1 MSLPQFTEMPEPQYI
16 MSAEG
21 YRIATYTWGD
31 DADET
36 VVIVHGFASSTRDN
50 WVSTGWVRDLLRAG
64 YRVLGIDQRGHGASD
79 KPHDARAYGVRAL
92 VADIEAVLDTYLV
105 DRAHYVGYSLG
116 ARIGWDLVQQRE
128 GRIERVVLG
137 GVPDGIP
144 LARLDLEQVRGYVRS
159 GVFPE
164 HTVTQNYIRL
174 VERVPGNDVA
184 ALLALAEA
192 MRASAKAD
200 GVLGDR
206 VEGDVEAAVRRDSPC
221 SSRRDR
227 STPSSR
233 AHARSQPPAR
243 RADSSRSPTGTTS
256 MRPDRAC
263 SAPPRW
269 SSSPRSDG
277 IRPGAHANARRARS
291 HADGIRPARH
301 ANVRRTQSRRERCG
315 RRMTPKTPLMIA
327 MMSAATT
334 PSQKLSTVRPQPHH
348 CVDHAVSHSR
358 NPLISSETSPRVRM

>member
-1 MSLPQFTEMPEPQYI
+1 MNLPQFTEMPEPQYI

-36 VVIVHGFASSTRDN
+36 VVVVHGFASSTRDN

-79 KPHDARAYGVRAL
+79 KPHDARAYGVQAL
-92 VADIEAVLDTYLV
+92 VADIEAVLDTYLI

-116 ARIGWDLVQQRE
+116 ARVGWDLVQQRE

-144 LARLDLEQVRGYVRS
+144 LARLDLDQVRGYVRD

-206 VEGDVEAAVRRDSPC
+206 VEGDIEAGRAPRQPVLFATGSLDAIIEG
-221 SSRRDR
+221 
-227 STPSSR
+227 SR
-233 AHARSQPPAR
+233 ALAAACPQGRFVEI
-243 RADSSRSPTGTTS
+243 
-256 MRPDRAC
+256 PDRHHFN
-263 SAPPRW
+263 APGSRVF
-269 SSSPRSDG
+269 
-277 IRPGAHANARRARS
+277 RA
-291 HADGIRPARH
+291 
-301 ANVRRTQSRRERCG
+301 
-315 RRMTPKTPLMIA
+315 
-327 MMSAATT
+327 AA
-334 PSQKLSTVRPQPHH
+334 LEFL
-348 CVDHAVSHSR
+348 A
-358 NPLISSETSPRVRM
+358 EG